1 MDFIQDTGNLVIHLK
16 YGPQVWFIYG
26 PVITISTIISSLSF
40 FILKKSI
47 VPKFLQ
53 LPTLSRS
60 PSRVK
65 IIKEKWIND
74 IHITNRFQ
82 ALESNKAQSKICHVF
97 RIPSYLFI
105 ITHAM
110 FTLAGILSLQGNSES
125 VISLGMIVIVYLSLR

>member
-1 MDFIQDTGNLVIHLK
+1 LVIHLE

-26 PVITISTIISSLSF
+26 AVITISTIISSLSF
-40 FILKKSI
+40 FILKKSNI

-53 LPTLSRS
+53 LPTLSIS
-60 PSRVK
+60 PRRVK

-97 RIPSYLFI
+97 GIPSYLFI
-105 ITHAM
+105 ITHVM

-125 VISLGMIVIVYLSLR
+125 VISLGMIVIVYLSLG